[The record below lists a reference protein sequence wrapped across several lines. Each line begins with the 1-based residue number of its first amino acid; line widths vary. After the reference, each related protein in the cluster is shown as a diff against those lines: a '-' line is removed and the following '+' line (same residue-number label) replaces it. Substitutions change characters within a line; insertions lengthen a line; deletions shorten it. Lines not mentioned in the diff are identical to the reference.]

1 MILSSVD
8 LKLCKQHER
17 SFRLDPETFESN
29 CPSDDE
35 LTWVPINAD
44 GNHMFAVTRWLL
56 EHNITEWWWKD
67 RSPSGWGDYYTIYFK
82 NGTDA
87 IMFKLGYT

>member
-8 LKLCKQHER
+8 LRLCKQRQR
-17 SFRLDPETFESN
+17 SSRNEPETFKSN
-29 CPSDDE
+29 WPSDDE

-44 GNHMFAVTRWLL
+44 GNHMFAITRWLL
-56 EHNITEWWWKD
+56 ERNITEWWWKD
-67 RSPSGWGDYYTIYFK
+67 RFPGAWGDKYTIYFK

>member
-1 MILSSVD
+1 MILSSAD

-17 SFRLDPETFESN
+17 SSKNE
-29 CPSDDE
+29 PSDDE

-67 RSPSGWGDYYTIYFK
+67 RYPGGWGDKYTIYFK

-87 IMFKLGYT
+87 LMFKLGYT